1 MWRLS
6 TADSEEKEISAL
18 PDLVKLLDP
27 KGATVTRDAMG

>member
-6 TADSEEKEISAL
+6 SADSEEKEISAL

-27 KGATVTRDAMG
+27 KGGHGDP